1 MILVAAVD
9 DRLGIGFNHRRQSRD
24 EALRRDLI
32 REAAGA
38 PIWMSAYSLRQFK
51 DEAAQADLR
60 NSENFLFDAND
71 GEFCFAENILVS
83 TVENRAERIILYR
96 WNRTYPAD
104 IYFDIDLSAGW
115 FLAESMDFAGKSHE
129 KITKEVYLREQ
140 E

>member
-1 MILVAAVD
+1 MILVSAVD
-9 DRLGIGFNHRRQSRD
+9 DHLGTGFNHRRQSRD

-32 REAAGA
+32 CEAAGT

-60 NSENFLFDAND
+60 NSENFLFDAGN

-83 TVENRAERIILYR
+83 VAESRAEKIILYR
-96 WNRTYPAD
+96 WNRIYPAD

-115 FLAESMDFAGKSHE
+115 FLAESVDFAGKSHE